1 VPVERTHSDTWRQV
15 LRKPALV
22 IWAIYLFLV
31 PVYIFSSGLPQPG
44 DVVILVLVPIVL
56 QQWNGKLSG
65 DMRGAVRAL
74 LWFTLWV
81 CLVNYTWMLVTGSF
95 TLFGTD
101 GFMLYPVYYIYNA
114 LIFLAAIVMYRRYGD
129 LFLRVT
135 VFAVTTTVFLQ
146 VLSSIVFRS
155 NALRG
160 SVFFNNPNQLG
171 YFSLLAA
178 TMIALTHRRLQLRM
192 VVSALALVCCGYLA
206 LVSASRAAAGGIAC
220 LLVVLVFSNPRV
232 IVIASI
238 AAIIAVAGVGPI
250 ADAIDASQTRIL
262 NLNARADRTFLEER
276 GYDRIWRNQQYLVLG
291 AGEGGLSRFND
302 PAFVKNM
309 EIHSSAGTVL
319 FSYGIVGSILF
330 ALFTWRIIR
339 RARLRLMFTLL
350 PPLLYTFAHQGLRF
364 TLLWV
369 VLAIFLALKEEVARP
384 RQIQL
389 EGSLALARGE
399 NGLPLVASENLG
411 RGRPCV

>member
-1 VPVERTHSDTWRQV
+1 M
-15 LRKPALV
+15 LRKPELV
-22 IWAIYLFLV
+22 TWAIYLFLV

-44 DVVILVLVPIVL
+44 DAVILILVPIVL
-56 QQWNGKLSG
+56 QHWNGRVSRDVRPVL
-65 DMRGAVRAL
+65 RAL

-81 CLVNYTWMLVTGSF
+81 CAVNYTWMLVTGSF

-101 GFMLYPVYYIYNA
+101 SYMLYPVYYIYNA

-135 VFAVTTTVFLQ
+135 VFAVTTTVFVQ
-146 VLSSIVFRS
+146 VLSSLVFRS

-178 TMIALTHRRLQLRM
+178 TLIALTHRRLQLRM

-220 LLVVLVFSNPRV
+220 LIVVLVFSNPRV
-232 IVIASI
+232 IVVASI
-238 AAIIAVAGVGPI
+238 AAAVVVGGVGPI
-250 ADAIDASQTRIL
+250 ADAIDASQARIL
-262 NLNARADRTFLEER
+262 NLSARGDRSFLEER

-302 PAFVKNM
+302 TAFVKNM
-309 EIHSSAGTVL
+309 EIHSSAGTIL

-330 ALFTWRIIR
+330 AVFTWRIIR
-339 RARLRLMFTLL
+339 RARLRLIFMLL

-369 VLAIFLALKEEVARP
+369 VLAIFLALKEEVERP
-384 RQIQL
+384 RQIQPD
-389 EGSLALARGE
+389 GSFGLARGE
-399 NGLPLVASENLG
+399 NRLPVTASGNLG
-411 RGRPCV
+411 GAGPCV